1 MRISDWSSDVC
12 SSDLDQAVSRVILC
26 LPGGFLCGAQRF
38 DELQIVFTKFSEH
51 VLRRHIFSV
60 VVLNGLTPRYVANRP
75 KRRVAGL
82 ADSLSDEISRGQNLR
97 GMIIKHRSEEQTSE
111 LQSLMRLSYAVFS
124 LNKKKQTCTITMIQ
138 Q

>member
-12 SSDLDQAVSRVILC
+12 SSDL
-26 LPGGFLCGAQRF
+26 
-38 DELQIVFTKFSEH
+38 LQIVFTKFSEH

-97 GMIIKHRSEEQTSE
+97 GMIIQHPVIVAKMRPLTRSEARRVGKRGGSKGRSRG
-111 LQSLMRLSYAVFS
+111 LA
-124 LNKKKQTCTITMIQ
+124 
-138 Q
+138 

>member
-82 ADSLSDEISRGQNLR
+82 ADSLSYEISLGQNLR
-97 GMIIKHRSEEQTSE
+97 GMIIQHQVIVAKMRPFNVPVKILV
-111 LQSLMRLSYAVFS
+111 LQVSSVTHGQ
-124 LNKKKQTCTITMIQ
+124 NPVKK
-138 Q
+138 